1 MSFSLDSVP
10 IQALVFFGLLL
21 FFQSVLI
28 FWSFRRD
35 ASAAFIFLVA
45 LFPFVG
51 VPVLLYRNRSRVRDN
66 HIAGA
71 LTYLTLIVSAFVFL
85 LWYPKAMED
94 DIPWALIHTMQ
105 FFSFLGLANL
115 VMAPFKE

>member
-1 MSFSLDSVP
+1 VSFSLDSISV
-10 IQALVFFGLLL
+10 QALVFFGLLL
-21 FFQSVLI
+21 LFQSILI

-35 ASAAFIFLVA
+35 ASVAALFLVA
-45 LFPFVG
+45 LFPFAG
-51 VPVLLYRNRSRVRDN
+51 VPIFLYRNRSQVRDN

-71 LTYLTLIVSAFVFL
+71 LTYLVLIISAFVFL

-115 VMAPFKE
+115 VMAPFGE

>member
-1 MSFSLDSVP
+1 MSLFLDSIS

-21 FFQSVLI
+21 FFQSILL

-35 ASAAFIFLVA
+35 ASVAALFLVA
-45 LFPFVG
+45 LFPFAG
-51 VPVLLYRNRSRVRDN
+51 VPILLYRNRSRIRDN

-71 LTYLTLIVSAFVFL
+71 LTYLILIVSAFVFM

-94 DIPWALIHTMQ
+94 DIPWTLIHTMQ
-105 FFSFLGLANL
+105 FFQFLGISNL
-115 VMAPFKE
+115 VLAPLKR